1 MKKSITYFDPYAA
14 REQGGYSFTPLGKP
28 REEITDECAR
38 DLYEATHTV
47 VKDADGKVEL
57 RPAVTITRSLAYKID
72 EFMNDEEHIYNKFDG
87 EKPKAYQ
94 IYEAAGF
101 SPATWNRIVQGKLL
115 DIERGNVLTLALAL
129 RLNAAQT
136 EELMQAAGFVL
147 NYGFEVDA
155 AVMYFIQ
162 REIYDMPYIRE
173 VLGCFSDI
181 KNGLDRFHF

>member
-1 MKKSITYFDPYAA
+1 MKRSITYFDPYAA
-14 REQGGYSFTPLGKP
+14 KAQGGYTFTPQGKP
-28 REEITDECAR
+28 NGEITDPRALE
-38 DLYEATHTV
+38 LFNETHV
-47 VKDADGKVEL
+47 SIKDENGSTEL
-57 RPAVTITRSLAYKID
+57 RSVTTITRSLAFKID
-72 EFMNDEEHIYNKFDG
+72 EFMCDEAHIYEKFGG
-87 EKPKAYQ
+87 EKPKAYE
-94 IYEAAGF
+94 IYQAAGF

-129 RLNAAQT
+129 RLNPMQT

-162 REIYDMPYIRE
+162 REIYDMDYIRE